1 MQMCSATLFWKSHQ
15 AFRLLFDGSGPLVLK
30 SRWEQFLLGR
40 SISGEKTDT
49 TLMNIEEIREECG
62 LVGIQAQSLEET

>member
-1 MQMCSATLFWKSHQ
+1 MQMCSPTLFWKFHQ
-15 AFRLLFDGSGPLVLK
+15 AFRLWFDGSGPLVLK
-30 SRWEQFLLGR
+30 SGWEQFSLGR